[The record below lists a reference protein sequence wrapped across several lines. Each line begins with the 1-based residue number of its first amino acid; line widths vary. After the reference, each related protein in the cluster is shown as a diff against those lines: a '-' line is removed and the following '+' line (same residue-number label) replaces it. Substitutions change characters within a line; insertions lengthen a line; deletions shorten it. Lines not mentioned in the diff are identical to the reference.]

1 MKGELKA
8 NEKYISTLSTLICLL
23 PQSSIYSLP
32 LLYVRFLPQDAVLPE
47 LVLHG
52 LPAGCSFAGTALTWI
67 LTMGPIL
74 PASSAPAS
82 GLTGSSVE
90 EENLQDV

>member
-1 MKGELKA
+1 MK
-8 NEKYISTLSTLICLL
+8 NIFPPYL
-23 PQSSIYSLP
+23 PSSVSSPRAVYSHSLP

-52 LPAGCSFAGTALTWI
+52 LPTGCSFAGTALMWI
-67 LTMGPIL
+67 PTMGPIL
-74 PASSAPAS
+74 LASSAPAS